1 MTTMVYS
8 IVKPFG
14 FVQLFFLLGV
24 RSVALATLLENLVWE
39 NKELEE
45 RLQIAMEDR
54 KVIEMILKEIEE
66 EHEKAVT
73 RIDLLE
79 NEVTFFP

>member
-1 MTTMVYS
+1 MQ
-8 IVKPFG
+8 I
-14 FVQLFFLLGV
+14 Q
-24 RSVALATLLENLVWE
+24 LENLVWE

-45 RLQIAMEDR
+45 RLLIATEDR
-54 KVIEMILKEIEE
+54 KVIEMVLKEIEE